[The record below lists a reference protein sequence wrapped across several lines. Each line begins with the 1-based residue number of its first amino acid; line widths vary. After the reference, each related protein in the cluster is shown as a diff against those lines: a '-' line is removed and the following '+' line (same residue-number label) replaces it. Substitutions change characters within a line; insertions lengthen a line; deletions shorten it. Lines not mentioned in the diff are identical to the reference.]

1 MIVLI
6 VLIFVGIFLS
16 EARGLVAE
24 EYWRE
29 LAVFT
34 LLMLLGLFL
43 SILLASGADLPYVE
57 SLWLDLFAGLRKGLF
72 PGS

>member
-6 VLIFVGIFLS
+6 VLIFLGLFFY
-16 EARGLVAE
+16 EAPGLVAE

-34 LLMLLGLFL
+34 LLMLLSLFL
-43 SILLASGADLPYVE
+43 SILLASGVEMPYVE
-57 SLWLDLFAGLRKGLF
+57 SVWVDLFVGLRKVLA
-72 PGS
+72 SSS

>member
-1 MIVLI
+1 MIILL
-6 VLIFVGIFLS
+6 VLIFLGLFLY
-16 EARGLVAE
+16 EARGLVAG

-43 SILLASGADLPYVE
+43 SILLASEVDLPYVE
-57 SLWLDLFAGLRKGLF
+57 SIWLDLYTGLREGLV
-72 PGS
+72 PGA

>member
-6 VLIFVGIFLS
+6 VVVFIGLFLY
-16 EARGLVAE
+16 EAPGLVAKE
-24 EYWRE
+24 FWRE

-43 SILLASGADLPYVE
+43 SILLASGVELPYVE
-57 SLWLDLFAGLRKGLF
+57 SIWVELFMGLRKMLAS
-72 PGS
+72 GS